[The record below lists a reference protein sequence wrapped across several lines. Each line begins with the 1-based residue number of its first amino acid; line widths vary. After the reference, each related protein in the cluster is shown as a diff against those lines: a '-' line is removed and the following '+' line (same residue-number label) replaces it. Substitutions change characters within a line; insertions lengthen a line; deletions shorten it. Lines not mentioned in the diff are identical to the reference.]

1 MVIINGNAA
10 DAAGNTVSQ
19 YLSQTN
25 YAKNRVAVEING
37 EIVPKSQYESTILN
51 DGDSVEIVGFVGGG

>member
-10 DAAGNTVSQ
+10 DAAGKTVSQ